1 MFYASKRNYSFDYF
15 TSLTIFFLSF
25 KQTVASSTVLDY
37 LWGTLNTL
45 KDPRLC
51 DDNPSKIWSLFPS
64 HMIESL
70 KNLELI
76 DFYGCH
82 SLEVIFELEESHVAL
97 VDQLR
102 KLELCQLDKLMHIW
116 KKGPKKIMGFGNM
129 RSLKVKECNSLT
141 NLFSPSIAKLLVMLW
156 DIEVF
161 NCGKIEEILASAG
174 EEEDEKDV
182 LLSQVFSILL
192 EDLPNLKWFCPEAN
206 AFEWLLLQIMKV
218 TRCPTLRT
226 FVPTNLKT
234 PQLEEVIEGNGYR
247 THWKGDLNATIEHI
261 LKKILLMK
269 RVKQRELHTSPF
281 FYLTN

>member
-1 MFYASKRNYSFDYF
+1 
-15 TSLTIFFLSF
+15 
-25 KQTVASSTVLDY
+25 
-37 LWGTLNTL
+37 
-45 KDPRLC
+45 
-51 DDNPSKIWSLFPS
+51 
-64 HMIESL
+64 
-70 KNLELI
+70 
-76 DFYGCH
+76 
-82 SLEVIFELEESHVAL
+82 
-97 VDQLR
+97 
-102 KLELCQLDKLMHIW
+102 
-116 KKGPKKIMGFGNM
+116 
-129 RSLKVKECNSLT
+129 
-141 NLFSPSIAKLLVMLW
+141 MLW

-206 AFEWLLLQIMKV
+206 AFKWLLLQIMKV

-261 LKKILLMK
+261 LKKNIIDEESK
-269 RVKQRELHTSPF
+269 TEGITYKSF
-281 FYLTN
+281 FLSY